1 MIVNKKYMKKDPVDV
16 FTTVAAV
23 FAISVIA
30 LWAVAN
36 VFRFVAWLFRK
47 IIIKA
52 YEKSYVLY
60 SSMPANFS
68 IVSNVW

>member
-1 MIVNKKYMKKDPVDV
+1 MSYNFFEKKLQKALPIWKNVLIFMIVNKKYMKKDPVDV

-36 VFRFVAWLFRK
+36 VFKFVAWLF
-47 IIIKA
+47 
-52 YEKSYVLY
+52 S
-60 SSMPANFS
+60 
-68 IVSNVW
+68 

>member
-16 FTTVAAV
+16 FTTVAV

-36 VFRFVAWLFRK
+36 VFKFVAWLF
-47 IIIKA
+47 
-52 YEKSYVLY
+52 S
-60 SSMPANFS
+60 
-68 IVSNVW
+68 

>member
-1 MIVNKKYMKKDPVDV
+1 MIINKKSMKKDPVDV

-36 VFRFVAWLFRK
+36 VFKFVGWLC
-47 IIIKA
+47 
-52 YEKSYVLY
+52 S
-60 SSMPANFS
+60 
-68 IVSNVW
+68 